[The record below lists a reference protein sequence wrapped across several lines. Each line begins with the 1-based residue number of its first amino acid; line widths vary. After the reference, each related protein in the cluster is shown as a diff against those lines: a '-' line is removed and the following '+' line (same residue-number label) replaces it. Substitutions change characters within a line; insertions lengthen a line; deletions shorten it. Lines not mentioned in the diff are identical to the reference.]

1 MRFRMCLLAVA
12 AGVILL
18 TASAALAGQFAEFEA
33 QLRAV
38 YAPYRSALFQTNKK
52 DKAASEGALKKFSSD
67 WTALAARWGKEPPPQ
82 YLDDTRFASTLAEVT
97 SVAEKAHVAIS
108 KGDLADAH
116 EILEGI
122 RDLLG
127 DLRSR
132 NGIITFS
139 DRMNAYHEAME
150 HILMKPYGGYDTN
163 GLGELREDAAVLAY
177 LFRRLE
183 THAPAYFTDR
193 NEFSQ
198 ALNGVKVSVE
208 NLLAAARSAD
218 PGAVR
223 QAVQKLKQPYAV
235 LFLKFG

>member
-1 MRFRMCLLAVA
+1 MSLLALVS
-12 AGVILL
+12 GVILL
-18 TASAALAGQFAEFEA
+18 TASGARGGPFAEFEA
-33 QLRAV
+33 QLRAA
-38 YAPYRSALFQTNKK
+38 YTPYRNALFQTNKK

-82 YLDDTRFASTLAEVT
+82 YLDDARFASTLAEVT
-97 SVAEKAHVAIS
+97 SVAEKAHAAIS
-108 KGDLADAH
+108 MGDLADAH
-116 EILEGI
+116 EILERI

-150 HILMKPYGGYDTN
+150 HILTKPYGGYDTN

-183 THAPAYFTDR
+183 THAPAYFTDA

-208 NLLAAARSAD
+208 NLLATARSAD